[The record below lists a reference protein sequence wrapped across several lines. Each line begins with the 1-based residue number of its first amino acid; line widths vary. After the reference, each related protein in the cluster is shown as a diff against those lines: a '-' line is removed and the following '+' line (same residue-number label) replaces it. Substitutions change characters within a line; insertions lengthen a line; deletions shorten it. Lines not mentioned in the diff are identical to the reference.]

1 MEATPGFEPGIR
13 ALQAPALATWPRR
26 LREKDLSGP
35 VVGGQCLPSRPVR
48 YSNTS
53 ENESPA
59 IGRADFQMYW
69 SGRRELNPRR
79 QPWQG
84 CTLPLSYSRSH
95 PPMGSVN
102 LAIAVDRVNSS
113 PHFSPPSRQNPE
125 RSADLVFFLHSRHH
139 PLAGEDE
146 CHRRDHRDHS
156 VDEPHDLGVGRQ
168 AGLRPRDVR
177 RQEVGRG

>member
-26 LREKDLSGP
+26 LWKRYLSGRL
-35 VVGGQCLPSRPVR
+35 VEGQYLPSHPVH

-53 ENESPA
+53 ENENPA

-84 CTLPLSYSRSH
+84 CTLPLSYSRSNS
-95 PPMGSVN
+95 PMGSVN

-113 PHFSPPSRQNPE
+113 PHFSPAFCCGRRCTAPSGVFSFRGARRTVKYDSAPL
-125 RSADLVFFLHSRHH
+125 RSKT
-139 PLAGEDE
+139 PLGTAP
-146 CHRRDHRDHS
+146 RT
-156 VDEPHDLGVGRQ
+156 
-168 AGLRPRDVR
+168 PRD
-177 RQEVGRG
+177 ETW